1 MGGNPL
7 GMLKISSYFFCNWSN
22 SGQSSFTN
30 SIRTIYHS
38 ALGIPIALKSI
49 RNTWSLG
56 CHVLTNIFNY
66 TSICDK
72 NGSPFKITLVSPTEK
87 VTINSFQS
95 TSIALV
101 YIATTYPEPYPSCQ
115 APRVGSLPRW
125 LSLEDPP
132 WPRAHSFP
140 LYCLLW
146 SHDDPI
152 FGCFQHCDVGFW
164 QAQGTWNFGLPQN
177 LHLWWFCDPSSFP
190 LFWTSRVS
198 WAPLLSLM
206 TVWPPGSNPS
216 SLFLWLRLPSHQPLC
231 RDGVLY
237 SYNSVPYWMI
247 CCTNNRG
254 LCLFEL
260 AVRNSS
266 TYKRVF
272 LAD

>member
-140 LYCLLW
+140 CIAFSDPMMTLYLVVFSIAMLDFDKHKGHEILGCLKIDFAILHR
-146 SHDDPI
+146 SLYFERP
-152 FGCFQHCDVGFW
+152 GCHE
-164 QAQGTWNFGLPQN
+164 P
-177 LHLWWFCDPSSFP
+177 H
-190 LFWTSRVS
+190 
-198 WAPLLSLM
+198 
-206 TVWPPGSNPS
+206 
-216 SLFLWLRLPSHQPLC
+216 
-231 RDGVLY
+231 
-237 SYNSVPYWMI
+237 YW
-247 CCTNNRG
+247 
-254 LCLFEL
+254 
-260 AVRNSS
+260 V
-266 TYKRVF
+266 
-272 LAD
+272 